1 LTLSAQLHPALNIK
15 KGKSI
20 CNNETIQKST
30 LTSCPS
36 RIVDDILVLS
46 KLDSNLLQ
54 IVPSAVKVTS
64 LLHDVERMF
73 EAESQRCDVRIE
85 TQAHDSLTQLQVSYA
100 MLDPGR
106 VQQVLINLLTN
117 AIKFCKK
124 KELRKV
130 TLRIGASKIRPS
142 SENEV
147 LPGIDFVVAH
157 SLHDCVYDEPEFEDS
172 SFYLWFSVEDT
183 GRGMSVDEKSR
194 IFARFTQGTPR
205 TEKEYGG
212 SYKIALDIKHIS
224 KLT

>member
-1 LTLSAQLHPALNIK
+1 VTHADRTL
-15 KGKSI
+15 
-20 CNNETIQKST
+20 
-30 LTSCPS
+30 S

-64 LLHDVERMF
+64 LLRDVEKMF
-73 EAESQRCDVRIE
+73 EAEAQRCDVHLQ
-85 TQAHDSLTQLQVSYA
+85 TQAHASLTQLQISYA

-124 KELRKV
+124 KQRRNV
-130 TLRIGASKIRPS
+130 TVRVGASKLRPS
-142 SENEV
+142 EENQV
-147 LPGIDFVVAH
+147 LPEIDFVVGH
-157 SLHDCVYDEPEFEDS
+157 SLHDSVYDEPEFGYD

-183 GRGMSVDEKSR
+183 GRGMSMDEKSR

-212 SYKIALDIKHIS
+212 SYKSTLNVKYIP